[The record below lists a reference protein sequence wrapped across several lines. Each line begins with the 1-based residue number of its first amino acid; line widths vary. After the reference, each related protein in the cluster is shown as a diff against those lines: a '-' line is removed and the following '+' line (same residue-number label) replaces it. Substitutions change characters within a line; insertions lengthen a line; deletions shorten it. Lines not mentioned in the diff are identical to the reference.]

1 MGESVLARR
10 AAVRGLSTL
19 SNSAMTSPSAIVRS
33 IPSQSVGL
41 VGWLLGTSAAGA
53 LGALASVRAATF
65 YAELTQPAW
74 APPAWL
80 FGPVWTVLYLLMA
93 TSAWL
98 VWRTYGFGR
107 ARKALLLFV
116 AQLVANALWTW
127 LFFAWREGALALA
140 ELVVLWVLIAMT
152 IAAFWRLNR
161 VAAVLLVPY
170 LAWVSFAGAL
180 NLSLWQLNPSIL

>member
-1 MGESVLARR
+1 
-10 AAVRGLSTL
+10 
-19 SNSAMTSPSAIVRS
+19 MTSHAAISRS
-33 IPSQSVGL
+33 TTSHAVGL
-41 VGWLLGTSAAGA
+41 LGWLVGTSAAGA
-53 LGALASVRAATF
+53 LGALASVRASTF
-65 YAELTQPAW
+65 YAELAQPVW

-98 VWRTYGFGR
+98 VWRRYGFER
-107 ARKALLLFV
+107 ARTGLLLFV
-116 AQLVANALWTW
+116 AQLIANALWTW

-140 ELVVLWVLIAMT
+140 ELIVLWVLIAMT

-180 NLSLWQLNPSIL
+180 NLSLWRLNPSIL